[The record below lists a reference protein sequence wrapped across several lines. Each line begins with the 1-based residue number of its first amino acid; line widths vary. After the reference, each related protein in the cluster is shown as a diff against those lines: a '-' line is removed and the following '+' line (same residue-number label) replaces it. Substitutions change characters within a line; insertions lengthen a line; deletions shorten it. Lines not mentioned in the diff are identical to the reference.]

1 MAGAAGAAGALAAR
15 ALLMPAVDPL
25 YGGGSPRHGS
35 FRRFCPYHS
44 RSAARISSVGPSR
57 WYSSL
62 LCSKKARNAGYSAPD
77 ELIRGGGRTNA
88 AVVRAKR
95 SSGRVV
101 AAVCSREA
109 CLWLCERAVLATSKG
124 GHLRHASGPSPVFG
138 VFKLQNRCS
147 A

>member
-1 MAGAAGAAGALAAR
+1 MAGVEAGAAGAAGALAAT
-15 ALLMPAVDPL
+15 LLMPAVDPL

-77 ELIRGGGRTNA
+77 ELIRGGGRTSA

-101 AAVCSREA
+101 ATAV
-109 CLWLCERAVLATSKG
+109 AVAAASESASARLA
-124 GHLRHASGPSPVFG
+124 
-138 VFKLQNRCS
+138 
-147 A
+147 

>member
-44 RSAARISSVGPSR
+44 SSAARISSVGPSR

-77 ELIRGGGRTNA
+77 ELIRGGGRTSA

-101 AAVCSREA
+101 VPRVAVRLLAGDEQRTSRRV
-109 CLWLCERAVLATSKG
+109 ERDGTPG
-124 GHLRHASGPSPVFG
+124 R
-138 VFKLQNRCS
+138 NRNQDHP
-147 A
+147 

>member
-77 ELIRGGGRTNA
+77 ELIRSGGRTNA

-101 AAVCSREA
+101 AAACCREA
-109 CLWLCERAVLATSKG
+109 VRARRAGDEEG
-124 GHLRHASGPSPVFG
+124 GHLRDASPPSRVRS
-138 VFKLQNRCS
+138 VQIQNRCS

>member
-1 MAGAAGAAGALAAR
+1 MGATGEAGVEAGAAGATGALAA

-35 FRRFCPYHS
+35 LRRFCPYHS
-44 RSAARISSVGPSR
+44 SSAERISLVGPSR

-62 LCSKKARNAGYSAPD
+62 LCSKKARNAGYSAPE
-77 ELIRGGGRTNA
+77 ELIRGGGRTSA

-101 AAVCSREA
+101 AARV
-109 CLWLCERAVLATSKG
+109 AVALSLSIALT
-124 GHLRHASGPSPVFG
+124 HG
-138 VFKLQNRCS
+138 VKKSQ
-147 A
+147 

>member
-1 MAGAAGAAGALAAR
+1 MAGVEAGAAGAAGALAAR

-35 FRRFCPYHS
+35 LRRFCPYHS
-44 RSAARISSVGPSR
+44 SSAVRISSVGPSR

-77 ELIRGGGRTNA
+77 ELIRGGGRTSA

-101 AAVCSREA
+101 AA
-109 CLWLCERAVLATSKG
+109 LL
-124 GHLRHASGPSPVFG
+124 P
-138 VFKLQNRCS
+138 
-147 A
+147 